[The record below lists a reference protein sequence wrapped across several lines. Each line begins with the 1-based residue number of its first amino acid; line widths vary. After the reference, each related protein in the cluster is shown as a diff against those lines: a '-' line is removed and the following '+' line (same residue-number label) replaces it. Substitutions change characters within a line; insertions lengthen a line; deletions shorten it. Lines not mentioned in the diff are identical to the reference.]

1 MGADVFS
8 ESSLLEDDL
17 TANKITTNIIITN
30 IAITAPIINFFF
42 QRDISSS
49 FFRLFSWSS
58 FKLVIISSI
67 LLIFL
72 INDKNELNNY

>member
-49 FFRLFSWSS
+49 FFRLFS
-58 FKLVIISSI
+58 
-67 LLIFL
+67 
-72 INDKNELNNY
+72 